1 MPEFDL
7 SVAEYAKSRRLAEP
21 EQDQG
26 TREHMPFQSMGNA
39 AIARML
45 QREEAPEEEEVLAKH
60 DPLLATTLQREAA
73 PEEEVPEEEVMAK
86 HDPSM
91 ASTLQRE
98 ASEEL
103 PEEEEV
109 MAKHDPAMTS
119 NLQSEE
125 VPEEEEVL
133 AKHDSVAQRE
143 GAPEVGLAGGGVS
156 DGLAGRIDSMRGSGS
171 PLDDNTK
178 STMEEALGTSMAG
191 VRVHVGSESDSL
203 NHAITAKAFTTG
215 NDVFVRSDQWAP
227 GSSSTQRLMAHELT
241 HVAQQRQGV
250 GGGSG
255 GGMSVGASDTHEE
268 HEADSVAEAVMNRS
282 VQRSDEDEA

>member
-7 SVAEYAKSRRLAEP
+7 SVAEFAKSRRTAEP
-21 EQDQG
+21 SESEQAG
-26 TREHMPFQSMGNA
+26 PSFMPLQSTMGNA

-45 QREEAPEEEEVLAKH
+45 QREEAPEEEEV
-60 DPLLATTLQREAA
+60 
-73 PEEEVPEEEVMAK
+73 MAK
-86 HDPSM
+86 HDPAITPTSV
-91 ASTLQRE
+91 QRE
-98 ASEEL
+98 AATEEV

-109 MAKHDPAMTS
+109 MAKHDPAMATT
-119 NLQSEE
+119 LQREEAPEDEE
-125 VPEEEEVL
+125 VM
-133 AKHDSVAQRE
+133 AKHDSTLAQRE

-156 DGLAGRIDSMRGSGS
+156 DGLAGRIDSMRGGGS

-178 STMEEALGTSMAG
+178 STMEDALGTSMAG

-241 HVAQQRQGV
+241 HVAQQRSGV
-250 GGGSG
+250 GGGG

-268 HEADSVAEAVMNRS
+268 HEADTVADAVMNRTA
-282 VQRSDEDEA
+282 QRDPDDEA

>member
-1 MPEFDL
+1 VLRQTFFVPLAAFLKVLKEPTMPDFDL
-7 SVAEYAKSRRLAEP
+7 SVAEFTKSRRTAEP
-21 EQDQG
+21 SESERG
-26 TREHMPFQSMGNA
+26 GPNFMPLQSTMGNA

-45 QREEAPEEEEVLAKH
+45 QREEAPEEEEV
-60 DPLLATTLQREAA
+60 
-73 PEEEVPEEEVMAK
+73 MAK

-91 ASTLQRE
+91 ATTLQRE

-109 MAKHDPAMTS
+109 MAKHDPGMAST
-119 NLQSEE
+119 LQREE
-125 VPEEEEVL
+125 APEEEEVM
-133 AKHDSVAQRE
+133 AKHDSVQRE

-156 DGLAGRIDSMRGSGS
+156 DGLAGRIDSMRGGGS
-171 PLDDNTK
+171 PLDDTTK
-178 STMEEALGTSMAG
+178 STMEDALGTSMAG

-241 HVAQQRQGV
+241 HVAQQQSGV
-250 GGGSG
+250 GGGG

-268 HEADSVAEAVMNRS
+268 HEADTVADAVMNRTA
-282 VQRSDEDEA
+282 QRSEDDEA

>member
-7 SVAEYAKSRRLAEP
+7 SVAEFAKSRRTAEP
-21 EQDQG
+21 SESERG
-26 TREHMPFQSMGNA
+26 GSNFMPLQSTMGNA

-45 QREEAPEEEEVLAKH
+45 QREEAPEEEEV
-60 DPLLATTLQREAA
+60 
-73 PEEEVPEEEVMAK
+73 MAK

-91 ASTLQRE
+91 ATTLQRE
-98 ASEEL
+98 AGSEEL

-109 MAKHDPAMTS
+109 MAKHDPA
-119 NLQSEE
+119 LAQREE
-125 VPEEEEVL
+125 APEEEEVM
-133 AKHDSVAQRE
+133 AKHDSMAQRE

-156 DGLAGRIDSMRGSGS
+156 DGLAGRIDSMRGGGS
-171 PLDDNTK
+171 PLDDTTK

-241 HVAQQRQGV
+241 HVAQQRSGV
-250 GGGSG
+250 GGGGG

-268 HEADSVAEAVMNRS
+268 HEADSVAEAVMHRTA
-282 VQRSDEDEA
+282 QREADDDA

>member
-7 SVAEYAKSRRLAEP
+7 SVAEFAKSRRTAEP
-21 EQDQG
+21 SESERG
-26 TREHMPFQSMGNA
+26 EAGFMPLQSTMGNA

-45 QREEAPEEEEVLAKH
+45 QREEAPEEE
-60 DPLLATTLQREAA
+60 
-73 PEEEVPEEEVMAK
+73 VMAK
-86 HDPSM
+86 HDP
-91 ASTLQRE
+91 ALAQRE
-98 ASEEL
+98 EA

-109 MAKHDPAMTS
+109 MAKHDPA
-119 NLQSEE
+119 LAQREE
-125 VPEEEEVL
+125 APEEEEVM
-133 AKHDSVAQRE
+133 AKHDSSVAQRA

-156 DGLAGRIDSMRGSGS
+156 DGLANRIDSMRGGGS

-178 STMEEALGTSMAG
+178 STMEDALGTSMAG

-227 GSSSTQRLMAHELT
+227 GSTSTQRLMAHELT
-241 HVAQQRQGV
+241 HVAQQREGIA
-250 GGGSG
+250 GSAG

-268 HEADSVAEAVMNRS
+268 HEADSVADAVMSRTA
-282 VQRSDEDEA
+282 QRNTDDEQ

>member
-7 SVAEYAKSRRLAEP
+7 SVAEFAKSRRTAEP
-21 EQDQG
+21 SESERG
-26 TREHMPFQSMGNA
+26 EAGFMPLQSSMGNA

-45 QREEAPEEEEVLAKH
+45 QREEAPE
-60 DPLLATTLQREAA
+60 D
-73 PEEEVPEEEVMAK
+73 EEVMAK
-86 HDPSM
+86 HDP
-91 ASTLQRE
+91 ALAQRE
-98 ASEEL
+98 EA

-109 MAKHDPAMTS
+109 MAKHDPA
-119 NLQSEE
+119 LAQREE
-125 VPEEEEVL
+125 APEEEEVM
-133 AKHDSVAQRE
+133 AKHDQTSGQATELRAGASVAQRE

-156 DGLAGRIDSMRGSGS
+156 DGLANRIDSMRGGGS

-178 STMEEALGTSMAG
+178 STMEDALGTSMAG

-227 GSSSTQRLMAHELT
+227 GSTSTQRLMAHELT
-241 HVAQQRQGV
+241 HVAQQREGIA
-250 GGGSG
+250 GSGG

-268 HEADSVAEAVMNRS
+268 HEADSVADAVMSRTA
-282 VQRSDEDEA
+282 QRNTDDEQ